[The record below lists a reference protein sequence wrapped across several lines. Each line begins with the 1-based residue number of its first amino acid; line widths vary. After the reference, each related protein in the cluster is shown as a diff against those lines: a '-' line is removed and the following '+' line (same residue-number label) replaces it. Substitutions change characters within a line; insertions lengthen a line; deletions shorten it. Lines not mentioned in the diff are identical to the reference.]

1 MNKREV
7 GIFGEKQAAQYLRN
21 KRYKILNMNFRCRQ
35 GEIDIVAK
43 DGNTIV
49 FVEVKTRRSS
59 NFGKGMEAVDFHK
72 QQKIRK
78 VALYYLNKYTP
89 TFRDIRFDVVDILLN
104 QEHVPE
110 IIHIKNAF

>member
-49 FVEVKTRRSS
+49 LWK
-59 NFGKGMEAVDFHK
+59 
-72 QQKIRK
+72 
-78 VALYYLNKYTP
+78 
-89 TFRDIRFDVVDILLN
+89 
-104 QEHVPE
+104 
-110 IIHIKNAF
+110 